1 MKKLMIILSCLLTL
15 SGCSKRSVEVKVDGH
30 NGPISVK
37 VSVDHSHIE
46 SIEYYNH
53 QETLE
58 VVQQAAETM
67 IDAIIANQSLAV
79 DVASGATVTCQAI
92 LKGCEN
98 ALIQLGFHRN
108 QLYQNNDNEYDEIR
122 PSEKQYDVII
132 VGAGGAGLSAAV
144 MAAREG
150 ASVAV
155 LEKMSEPGGNTVR
168 ATAMYNC
175 VDDKLQHPL
184 GIYDS
189 EEDFYNETYNGG
201 YQKAKPELV
210 RILTSQADE
219 GKLFLEELGLQFDS
233 VIDNCLGG
241 KIARGHYSLAH
252 NGTDYV
258 QVLWQ
263 ACNDL
268 GVDFY
273 LNTKA
278 NELIMAQDSVIGVEA
293 YRKGETI
300 EFYANNGV
308 VLASGGFG
316 QNVEMR
322 MYYNRNLT
330 GELLCSNAPG
340 ATGDGIIMASRI
352 GASLINMEYIELYPM
367 GDSYDGGLRNS
378 IPNVINK
385 GILVNQQG
393 QRFVR
398 EDGARD
404 VLSQAILD
412 QKGSYAY
419 SIVDD
424 DFEIFAD
431 DRSYLQGLVLMGYV
445 EKANSIDELAQ
456 LIDIDADILINTIDQ
471 YNQSVAL
478 QSDCLGRETLINAI
492 DKPPFYANMK
502 KPTIHHTL
510 GGIEINEM
518 AQVLNQDKQPING
531 LFAAGEVTGGIHG
544 ANRLGGNSFPDMIVF
559 GRIAGKNAAL
569 NQ

>member
-1 MKKLMIILSCLLTL
+1 MIILSCLLTL

-58 VVQQAAETM
+58 VMQQAAETM

-175 VDDKLQHPL
+175 VDDKLQHTL

-219 GKLFLEELGLQFDS
+219 GKLFLEELGLQFDT

-340 ATGDGIIMASRI
+340 ATGDGIIMASKI

-431 DRSYLQGLVLMGYV
+431 DRSYLEGLVLMGYV

>member
-340 ATGDGIIMASRI
+340 ATGDGIIMASKI

-424 DFEIFAD
+424 DFEIFFD

>member
-219 GKLFLEELGLQFDS
+219 GKLFLEELGLQFDT

-340 ATGDGIIMASRI
+340 ATGDGIIMASKI

>member
-233 VIDNCLGG
+233 VIDNCLAG

-278 NELIMAQDSVIGVEA
+278 NELIMAQDNVIGVEA

-340 ATGDGIIMASRI
+340 ATGDGIIMASKI

-431 DRSYLQGLVLMGYV
+431 DRSYLEGLVLMGYV
-445 EKANSIDELAQ
+445 EKANSIDELAH
-456 LIDIDADILINTIDQ
+456 LIDVDADILINTIDQ

>member
-98 ALIQLGFHRN
+98 ALIQHGFHRN

-189 EEDFYNETYNGG
+189 EEDFYDETYNGG

-219 GKLFLEELGLQFDS
+219 GKLFLEDLGLQFDT

-340 ATGDGIIMASRI
+340 ATGDGIIMASKI
-352 GASLINMEYIELYPM
+352 GALLINMEYIELYPM

-456 LIDIDADILINTIDQ
+456 LIDVDADILINTIDQ

-492 DKPPFYANMK
+492 NKPPFYANMK

-559 GRIAGKNAAL
+559 G
-569 NQ
+569 

>member
-175 VDDKLQHPL
+175 VDDKLQHTL

-219 GKLFLEELGLQFDS
+219 GKLFLEELGLQFDT

-340 ATGDGIIMASRI
+340 ATGDGIIMASKI

-478 QSDCLGRETLINAI
+478 KSDCLGRETLINAI

>member
-67 IDAIIANQSLAV
+67 IDAIIAKQSLAV

-340 ATGDGIIMASRI
+340 ATGDGIIMASKI

-445 EKANSIDELAQ
+445 EKANSIDELAH
-456 LIDIDADILINTIDQ
+456 LIDVDADILINTIDQ

>member
-1 MKKLMIILSCLLTL
+1 MIILSCLLTL

-175 VDDKLQHPL
+175 VDDKLQHTL

-340 ATGDGIIMASRI
+340 ATGDGIIMASKI

>member
-219 GKLFLEELGLQFDS
+219 GKLFLEELGLQFDT

-340 ATGDGIIMASRI
+340 ATGDGIIMASKI

-431 DRSYLQGLVLMGYV
+431 DRSYLEGLVLMGYV

-478 QSDCLGRETLINAI
+478 KSDCLGRETLINAI

>member
-219 GKLFLEELGLQFDS
+219 GKLFLEELGLQFDT

-340 ATGDGIIMASRI
+340 ATGDGIIMASKI

-431 DRSYLQGLVLMGYV
+431 DRSYLEGLVLMGYV

-456 LIDIDADILINTIDQ
+456 LIDVDADILINTIDQ

>member
-340 ATGDGIIMASRI
+340 ATGDGIIMASKI

-431 DRSYLQGLVLMGYV
+431 DRSYLEGLVLMGYV

-456 LIDIDADILINTIDQ
+456 LIDVDADILINTIDQ

>member
-15 SGCSKRSVEVKVDGH
+15 LGCSKRSVEVKVDGH

-340 ATGDGIIMASRI
+340 ATGDGIIMASKI

-445 EKANSIDELAQ
+445 EKANSIDELAH
-456 LIDIDADILINTIDQ
+456 LIDVDADILINTIDQ

>member
-1 MKKLMIILSCLLTL
+1 MIILSCLLTL

-189 EEDFYNETYNGG
+189 EEDFYDETYNGG

-219 GKLFLEELGLQFDS
+219 GKLFLEELGLQFDT

-340 ATGDGIIMASRI
+340 ATGDGIIMASKI

-478 QSDCLGRETLINAI
+478 KSDCLGRETLINAI

>member
-189 EEDFYNETYNGG
+189 EEDFYDETYNGG

-219 GKLFLEELGLQFDS
+219 GKLFLEELGLQFDT

-340 ATGDGIIMASRI
+340 ATGDGIIMASKI

-431 DRSYLQGLVLMGYV
+431 DRSYLEGLVLMGYV

-492 DKPPFYANMK
+492 DKPPFYSNMK

>member
-15 SGCSKRSVEVKVDGH
+15 LGCSKRSVEVKVDGH

-155 LEKMSEPGGNTVR
+155 LDKMSEPGGNTVR

-189 EEDFYNETYNGG
+189 EEDFYDETYNGG

-219 GKLFLEELGLQFDS
+219 GKLFLEELGLQFDT

-340 ATGDGIIMASRI
+340 ATGDGIIMASKI

-431 DRSYLQGLVLMGYV
+431 DRSYLEGLVLMGYV

>member
-189 EEDFYNETYNGG
+189 EEDFYDETYNGG

-340 ATGDGIIMASRI
+340 ATGDGIIMASKI

-431 DRSYLQGLVLMGYV
+431 DRSYLEGLVLMGYV

>member
-1 MKKLMIILSCLLTL
+1 MIILSCLLTL

-219 GKLFLEELGLQFDS
+219 GKLFLEELGLQFDT

-340 ATGDGIIMASRI
+340 ATGDGIIMASKI

-445 EKANSIDELAQ
+445 EKANSIDELAH
-456 LIDIDADILINTIDQ
+456 LIDVDADILINTIDQ

-478 QSDCLGRETLINAI
+478 KSDCLGRETLINAI

>member
-1 MKKLMIILSCLLTL
+1 MIILSCLLTL

-340 ATGDGIIMASRI
+340 ATGDGIIMASKI

-431 DRSYLQGLVLMGYV
+431 DRSYLEGLVLMGYV

>member
-340 ATGDGIIMASRI
+340 ATGDGIIMASKI

-431 DRSYLQGLVLMGYV
+431 DRSYLEGLVLMGYV
-445 EKANSIDELAQ
+445 EKANSIDELAH
-456 LIDIDADILINTIDQ
+456 LIDVDADILINTIDQ

-478 QSDCLGRETLINAI
+478 KSDCLGRETLINAI

>member
-1 MKKLMIILSCLLTL
+1 MIILSCLLTL

-58 VVQQAAETM
+58 VMQQAAETM

-189 EEDFYNETYNGG
+189 EEDFYDETYNGG

-219 GKLFLEELGLQFDS
+219 GKLFLEELGLQFDT

-268 GVDFY
+268 GVNFY

-340 ATGDGIIMASRI
+340 ATGDGIIMASKI

>member
-108 QLYQNNDNEYDEIR
+108 QLYQNNDNEYDEIL

-219 GKLFLEELGLQFDS
+219 GKLFLEELGLQFDT

-340 ATGDGIIMASRI
+340 ATGDGIIMASKI

>member
-340 ATGDGIIMASRI
+340 ATGDGIIMASKI

-431 DRSYLQGLVLMGYV
+431 DRSYLEGLVLMGYV
-445 EKANSIDELAQ
+445 EKANSIDELAH
-456 LIDIDADILINTIDQ
+456 LIDVDADILINTIDQ

>member
-340 ATGDGIIMASRI
+340 ATGDGIIMASKI

-431 DRSYLQGLVLMGYV
+431 DRSYLEGLVLMGYV

>member
-1 MKKLMIILSCLLTL
+1 MIILSCLLTL

-98 ALIQLGFHRN
+98 ALIQHGFHRN

-431 DRSYLQGLVLMGYV
+431 DRSYLEGLVLMGYV

-456 LIDIDADILINTIDQ
+456 LIDVDADILINTIDQ

-492 DKPPFYANMK
+492 NKPPFYANMK

>member
-175 VDDKLQHPL
+175 VDDKLQHTL

-219 GKLFLEELGLQFDS
+219 GKLFLEELGLQFDT

-340 ATGDGIIMASRI
+340 ATGDGIIMASKI

>member
-1 MKKLMIILSCLLTL
+1 MIILSCLLTL

-219 GKLFLEELGLQFDS
+219 GKLFLEELGLQFDT

-340 ATGDGIIMASRI
+340 ATGDGIIMASKI

-445 EKANSIDELAQ
+445 EKANSIDELAH
-456 LIDIDADILINTIDQ
+456 LIDVDADILINTIDQ

>member
-15 SGCSKRSVEVKVDGH
+15 LGCSKRSVEVKVDGH

-58 VVQQAAETM
+58 VMQQAAETM

-340 ATGDGIIMASRI
+340 ATGDGIIMASKI

-445 EKANSIDELAQ
+445 EKANSIDELAH
-456 LIDIDADILINTIDQ
+456 LIDVDADILINTIDQ

>member
-58 VVQQAAETM
+58 VMQQAAETM

-219 GKLFLEELGLQFDS
+219 GKLFLEELGLQFDT

-340 ATGDGIIMASRI
+340 ATGDGIIMASKI

-431 DRSYLQGLVLMGYV
+431 DRSYLEGLVLMGYV

>member
-1 MKKLMIILSCLLTL
+1 MIILSCLLTL

-233 VIDNCLGG
+233 VIDNCLAG

-340 ATGDGIIMASRI
+340 ATGDGIIMASKI

-431 DRSYLQGLVLMGYV
+431 DRSYLEGLVLMGYV

>member
-1 MKKLMIILSCLLTL
+1 MIILSCLLTL

-30 NGPISVK
+30 NGPVSVK

-58 VVQQAAETM
+58 VMQQAAETM

-340 ATGDGIIMASRI
+340 ATGDGIIMASKI

>member
-1 MKKLMIILSCLLTL
+1 MIILSCLLTL

-340 ATGDGIIMASRI
+340 ATGDGIIMASKI

-431 DRSYLQGLVLMGYV
+431 DRSYLEGLVLMGYV

-456 LIDIDADILINTIDQ
+456 LIDVDADILINTIDQ

-492 DKPPFYANMK
+492 NKPPFYANMK

>member
-189 EEDFYNETYNGG
+189 EEDFYDETYNGG

-219 GKLFLEELGLQFDS
+219 GKLFLEELGLQFDT

-340 ATGDGIIMASRI
+340 ATGDGIIMASKI

-431 DRSYLQGLVLMGYV
+431 DRSYLEGLVLMGYV

>member
-233 VIDNCLGG
+233 VIDNCLAG

-340 ATGDGIIMASRI
+340 ATGDGIIMASKI

-478 QSDCLGRETLINAI
+478 KSDCLGRETLINAI

>member
-1 MKKLMIILSCLLTL
+1 MIILSCLLTL

-189 EEDFYNETYNGG
+189 EEIFIM
-201 YQKAKPELV
+201 KH
-210 RILTSQADE
+210 IM
-219 GKLFLEELGLQFDS
+219 
-233 VIDNCLGG
+233 
-241 KIARGHYSLAH
+241 
-252 NGTDYV
+252 
-258 QVLWQ
+258 
-263 ACNDL
+263 
-268 GVDFY
+268 VDIKR
-273 LNTKA
+273 LN
-278 NELIMAQDSVIGVEA
+278 
-293 YRKGETI
+293 
-300 EFYANNGV
+300 
-308 VLASGGFG
+308 
-316 QNVEMR
+316 
-322 MYYNRNLT
+322 
-330 GELLCSNAPG
+330 
-340 ATGDGIIMASRI
+340 
-352 GASLINMEYIELYPM
+352 
-367 GDSYDGGLRNS
+367 
-378 IPNVINK
+378 
-385 GILVNQQG
+385 
-393 QRFVR
+393 
-398 EDGARD
+398 
-404 VLSQAILD
+404 
-412 QKGSYAY
+412 
-419 SIVDD
+419 
-424 DFEIFAD
+424 
-431 DRSYLQGLVLMGYV
+431 
-445 EKANSIDELAQ
+445 
-456 LIDIDADILINTIDQ
+456 
-471 YNQSVAL
+471 
-478 QSDCLGRETLINAI
+478 
-492 DKPPFYANMK
+492 
-502 KPTIHHTL
+502 
-510 GGIEINEM
+510 
-518 AQVLNQDKQPING
+518 LN
-531 LFAAGEVTGGIHG
+531 
-544 ANRLGGNSFPDMIVF
+544 
-559 GRIAGKNAAL
+559 
-569 NQ
+569 

>member
-1 MKKLMIILSCLLTL
+1 MIILSCLLTL

-308 VLASGGFG
+308 VLSSGGFG

-340 ATGDGIIMASRI
+340 ATGDGIIMASKI

-431 DRSYLQGLVLMGYV
+431 DRSYLEGLVLMGYV

>member
-1 MKKLMIILSCLLTL
+1 MIILSCLLTL
-15 SGCSKRSVEVKVDGH
+15 LGCSKRSVEVKVDGH

-340 ATGDGIIMASRI
+340 ATGDGIIMASKI

-445 EKANSIDELAQ
+445 EKANSIDELAH
-456 LIDIDADILINTIDQ
+456 LIDVDADILINTIDQ

>member
-1 MKKLMIILSCLLTL
+1 MIILSCLLTL
-15 SGCSKRSVEVKVDGH
+15 SECSKRSVEVKVDGH

-219 GKLFLEELGLQFDS
+219 GKLFLEELGLQFDT

-340 ATGDGIIMASRI
+340 ATGDGIIMASKI

-431 DRSYLQGLVLMGYV
+431 DRSYLEGLVLMGYV

-456 LIDIDADILINTIDQ
+456 LIDVDADILINTIDQ

>member
-1 MKKLMIILSCLLTL
+1 MIILSCLLTL

-219 GKLFLEELGLQFDS
+219 GKLFLEELGLQFDT

-340 ATGDGIIMASRI
+340 ATGDGIIMASKI

-431 DRSYLQGLVLMGYV
+431 DRSYLEGLVLMGYV
-445 EKANSIDELAQ
+445 EKANSIDELAH
-456 LIDIDADILINTIDQ
+456 LIDVDADILINTIDQ

>member
-108 QLYQNNDNEYDEIR
+108 QLYQNNDNEIDEIR

-219 GKLFLEELGLQFDS
+219 GKLFLEELGLQFDT

-340 ATGDGIIMASRI
+340 ATGDGIIMASKI

-431 DRSYLQGLVLMGYV
+431 DRSYLEGLVLMGYV

-456 LIDIDADILINTIDQ
+456 LIDVDADILINTIDQ